1 MKMLICEQCNHECGT
16 KEIDIGIGGYEYWGF
31 KGVDSRKVEV
41 SDCCEA
47 DYHESESEDDDE

>member
-1 MKMLICEQCNHECGT
+1 MLICEQCNHECGT